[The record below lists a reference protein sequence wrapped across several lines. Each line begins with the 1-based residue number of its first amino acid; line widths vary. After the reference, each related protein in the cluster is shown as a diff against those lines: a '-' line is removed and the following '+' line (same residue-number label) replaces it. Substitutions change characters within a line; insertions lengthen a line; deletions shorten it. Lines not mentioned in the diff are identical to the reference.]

1 MRYLIINHELF
12 GGFQVEF
19 IDEYCDSIDNILNYI
34 RESLNDVLQNNH
46 LYSLINKLHN
56 IIFKLDMDINDI
68 KDSEANIIIEA
79 RVNDVI

>member
-19 IDEYCDSIDNILNYI
+19 IDEYCDSIDNILNYV

-56 IIFKLDMDINDI
+56 IRFKLDMDINEI
-68 KDSEANIIIEA
+68 KDSETNIIIET
-79 RVNDVI
+79 N